1 MRKLQFT
8 AQHGQQHSLN
18 DSSMVQKQ
26 VQALLVQKLGQ
37 FGFETLPQ
45 SGDQVAVSVDNH
57 TLPLSITCQGHGG
70 DGNIVCE
77 IASYPD
83 EEQDWVAR
91 IAERSLLNQLAQAVE
106 NTLKTDE
113 NFSAFEWKTE

>member
-8 AQHGQQHSLN
+8 AQHGQQQGVNESGV
-18 DSSMVQKQ
+18 VQKQ
-26 VQALLVQKLGQ
+26 VQDLLVQKLGQ

-57 TLPLSITCQGHGG
+57 TLPLSITCQSH
-70 DGNIVCE
+70 DSEGNLVCE
-77 IASYPD
+77 IASYPH
-83 EEQDWVAR
+83 EEQDWLDR

-106 NTLKTDE
+106 TTLKTDKSFTE
-113 NFSAFEWKTE
+113 FEWKG

>member
-18 DSSMVQKQ
+18 DNAVVQKQ
-26 VQALLVQKLGQ
+26 VQQLLVQKLGQ

-57 TLPLSITCQGHGG
+57 TLPLSITCQGH
-70 DGNIVCE
+70 DNEGNLVCE

-83 EEQDWVAR
+83 EEQDWVDR

-106 NTLKTDE
+106 NTLKTDKSFTE
-113 NFSAFEWKTE
+113 FEWKNS

>member
-8 AQHGQQHSLN
+8 AQHGQPHSLN
-18 DSSMVQKQ
+18 DNAVVQKQ
-26 VQALLVQKLGQ
+26 VQQLLVQKLGQ
-37 FGFETLPQ
+37 LGFETLPQ

-57 TLPLSITCQGHGG
+57 TLPLSITCQGH
-70 DGNIVCE
+70 DNEGNLVCE

-83 EEQDWVAR
+83 EEQDWVDR

-106 NTLKTDE
+106 NTLKTDKSFTE
-113 NFSAFEWKTE
+113 FEWKNS

>member
-8 AQHGQQHSLN
+8 AQSEQQHCLN
-18 DSSMVQKQ
+18 DRDVVQKQ
-26 VQALLVQKLGQ
+26 VQELLVQKLGQ
-37 FGFETLPQ
+37 LGFETLPQ

-57 TLPLSITCQGHGG
+57 TLPLSITCQSH
-70 DGNIVCE
+70 DSEGNLVCE

-83 EEQDWVAR
+83 EEQDWLDR

-106 NTLKTDE
+106 TTLKTDKSFTE
-113 NFSAFEWKTE
+113 FEWKG

>member
-8 AQHGQQHSLN
+8 AQHGQQQEVSE
-18 DSSMVQKQ
+18 SSVVQKQ
-26 VQALLVQKLGQ
+26 VQDLLVEKLGQ
-37 FGFETLPQ
+37 LGFETLPQ

-57 TLPLSITCQGHGG
+57 TLPLSITCQGH
-70 DGNIVCE
+70 DSEGNLVCE

-83 EEQDWVAR
+83 EEQDWLDR

-106 NTLKTDE
+106 TTLKTDKSFTE
-113 NFSAFEWKTE
+113 FEWKG

>member
-8 AQHGQQHSLN
+8 AQHGQPHSLN
-18 DSSMVQKQ
+18 DNAVVQKQ
-26 VQALLVQKLGQ
+26 VQQLLVQKLGQ

-57 TLPLSITCQGHGG
+57 TLPLSITCQCH
-70 DGNIVCE
+70 DNEGNLVCE

-83 EEQDWVAR
+83 EEQDWVDR

-106 NTLKTDE
+106 NTLKTDKSFTE
-113 NFSAFEWKTE
+113 FEWKNS

>member
-8 AQHGQQHSLN
+8 AQHGQPHSLN
-18 DSSMVQKQ
+18 DNAVVQKQ
-26 VQALLVQKLGQ
+26 VQQLLVQKLGQ

-57 TLPLSITCQGHGG
+57 TLPLSITCQGH
-70 DGNIVCE
+70 DNEGNLVCE

-83 EEQDWVAR
+83 EEQDWVDR
-91 IAERSLLNQLAQAVE
+91 IAECSLLNQLAQAVE
-106 NTLKTDE
+106 NTLKTDKSFTE
-113 NFSAFEWKTE
+113 FEWKNS